1 MHLSCHPLF
10 DNPELPLAGLT
21 HPRKSRGGV
30 AGAAM
35 FIACPTLGCIFWASF
50 GSLGSLTIAMKSHVV
65 SCLGLGTLQFC
76 RVLNPYD
83 IAVEKLSC
91 HAMSLGGTHMTDHLH
106 QTGWLDYK
114 EDALEKS
121 WTPLSAMSNAHYM
134 AGFCGDSV
142 LSIVEQ
148 PTDSAGIIRRYV
160 RGVTCSVLAL
170 QFTLLCFLGRVS
182 PNEAGD
188 PGSCSPS

>member
-1 MHLSCHPLF
+1 MHLSCHSLF
-10 DNPELPLAGLT
+10 DIPELSLAGLT

-35 FIACPTLGCIFWASF
+35 FIASPTLGCIFWASF
-50 GSLGSLTIAMKSHVV
+50 GSLDSLTIATKSHVEL
-65 SCLGLGTLQFC
+65 CLGFDNLQFC

-91 HAMSLGGTHMTDHLH
+91 HVMSLGGTHMTEHLH
-106 QTGWLDYK
+106 QTGWHDYE
-114 EDALEKS
+114 EDAAEKS

-134 AGFCGDSV
+134 AGFCGGSV
-142 LSIVEQ
+142 LSILEQ
-148 PTDSAGIIRRYV
+148 PTDIGGIIRRYV

-170 QFTLLCFLGRVS
+170 QFTLLCFVGRVS
-182 PNEAGD
+182 TP
-188 PGSCSPS
+188 